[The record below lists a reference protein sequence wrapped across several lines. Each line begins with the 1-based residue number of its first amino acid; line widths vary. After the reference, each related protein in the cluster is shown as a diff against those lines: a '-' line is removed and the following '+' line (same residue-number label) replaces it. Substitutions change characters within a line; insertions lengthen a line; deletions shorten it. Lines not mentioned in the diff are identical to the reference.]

1 MKKITMI
8 MVAIAAVG
16 CGDKADAGETATETQ
31 SPPEVIWVENTETIS
46 YHLYRQAWRKAN
58 NKPVQLWDIGEA
70 TDVDNEDPGVPLEV
84 VEMDLSDL
92 SFKEAFRLQYLGKG
106 EGHTFWWR
114 GTWYTT
120 DLLMGNQEQSSVDGQ

>member
-1 MKKITMI
+1 
-8 MVAIAAVG
+8 MVAIAAIG
-16 CGDKADAGETATETQ
+16 CGDKADAGEITTETQ
-31 SPPEVIWVENTETIS
+31 SPPNIIMVKNTETIS

-58 NKPVQLWDIGEA
+58 NKPAQPWDLGGA
-70 TDVDNEDPGVPLEV
+70 TDADYEGSETPREI
-84 VEMDLSDL
+84 VEMNLSDL
-92 SFKEAFRLQYLGKG
+92 SFKEAFRLEYLTKG